1 MSGTPDGIGAPSPAY
16 GYVTELSAGDT
27 RAVSCGVIP
36 WQDATGTNKY
46 TCSGWKL
53 YDRNGML
60 VGSGNG
66 TSFTYTHPTPADYR
80 RLEWQW
86 KATASFGITIY
97 VR

>member
-1 MSGTPDGIGAPSPAY
+1 M
-16 GYVTELSAGDT
+16 
-27 RAVSCGVIP
+27 IP

-80 RLEWQW
+80 KLEWQW
-86 KATASFGITIY
+86 VSFSGIGTVI
-97 VR
+97 RLF